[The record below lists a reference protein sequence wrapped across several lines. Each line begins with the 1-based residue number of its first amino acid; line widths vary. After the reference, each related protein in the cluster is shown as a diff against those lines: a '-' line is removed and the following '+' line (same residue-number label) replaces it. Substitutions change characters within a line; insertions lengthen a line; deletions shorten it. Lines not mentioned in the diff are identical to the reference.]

1 MAEIVT
7 YAQQLAAAIQT
18 AGVKVSTTRPS
29 AAIPPCVLVQPIPA
43 RVYDIA
49 HGYTATWAILCLVQS
64 ADERGAEQLDE
75 LVNIIATVVPL
86 ETAEPVSWAIPGAE
100 KPVPA
105 YLCKFTTEVENHT

>member
-1 MAEIVT
+1 MAEIVA
-7 YAQQLAAAIQT
+7 YAQELAAAIQA

-29 AAIPPCVLVQPIPA
+29 VAVPPCVLVQPIPA

-49 HGYTATWAILCLVQS
+49 HGYTATWSILCMVPT
-64 ADERGAEQLDE
+64 ADERGAEQLDD
-75 LVNIIATVVPL
+75 LVNRVAGVVPL

-105 YLCKFTTEVENHT
+105 YLCKYTTEVENHT